1 MTNRNFPYPLKT
13 NNLTVYG
20 RKGCPYCAKMKD
32 IAENIRGS
40 IYHDIDELINKGLS
54 KSFDDFKRKMKP
66 FINNYDMVPMVF
78 IGDNFIGG
86 HDNFVKVFAD
96 NFANKGIKIKNYVKN
111 NKKNSLSVV
120 VSNDIKKEEKE
131 LLRLLDALPKK
142 NRPRKTA

>member
-78 IGDNFIGG
+78 MGDNFIGG
-86 HDNFVKVFAD
+86 HDNFVKGAK
-96 NFANKGIKIKNYVKN
+96 NINMNNKLRN

>member
-13 NNLTVYG
+13 NKLTVYG

-131 LLRLLDALPKK
+131 LLRLLDSLPKK